1 MTHGTSR
8 TKPAALDPDLAAL
21 PADLRAQ
28 ALRTRSRARELAR
41 LRAREALS
49 RLRAAFSESQRSHY
63 RVGKLLEEIEAQSLA
78 PALGHKTVVAL
89 AVAELKL
96 SATGV
101 RRLLK
106 AVTLVGQEQYATLGA
121 HRVDALLDLA
131 LATPADD
138 TADILAGKT
147 IRTHPGGPSL
157 DVAAASTSELQRV
170 TAEVR
175 VHVAREK
182 GQSRR
187 RGRTATPEERERA
200 AAAESALRDAGLECT
215 VRVRA
220 TKPGQPSRFDVV
232 DLELEVLE
240 RLAARASRR

>member
-1 MTHGTSR
+1 MTKGSR
-8 TKPAALDPDLAAL
+8 PLDPDLATL
-21 PADLRAQ
+21 PTELRAQ
-28 ALRTRSRARELAR
+28 ALRTRARAREVAR
-41 LRAREALS
+41 LRAKEALA
-49 RLRAAFSESQRSHY
+49 RLKAAFSESQRSHY
-63 RVGKLLEEIEAQSLA
+63 RVGKLLEEIEAQGLA
-78 PALGHKTVVAL
+78 STLGHKTVVAL

-96 SATGV
+96 SATSV

-106 AVTLVGQEQYATLGA
+106 AVALVGQEQYAALGA
-121 HRVDALLDLA
+121 HRVDALLELA

-138 TADILAGKT
+138 TAQILAGKT
-147 IRTHPGGPSL
+147 IRTHPGGPTL
-157 DVAAASTSELQRV
+157 DVAAASTSELQRA

-175 VHVAREK
+175 AHVAKEK

-200 AAAESALRDAGLECT
+200 AAAQTTLVTAGLRCV

-232 DLELEVLE
+232 DLDLEDLE
-240 RLAARASRR
+240 RLAARASQR